1 MCSVGL
7 TGHVLKWAM
16 ETFPIAAGDSWGED
30 DNPRRYDAY
39 AREYPGYRES
49 SRDLIAVALPLADG
63 GVADAAVLDLAC
75 GTGATTREILA
86 VLGPDGR
93 VTGVDQSAAM
103 LGVAAS
109 SVTDPRATWIQAR
122 AESVDQHVTRPA
134 DAVICNSAI
143 WQTDFAATAVAVR
156 AVLKA
161 GGRFAF
167 NVPADF
173 LDDGDSHGSRE
184 RYPSLLSEMRAIAER
199 DYGWAPDDGA
209 PGRVRQRLTRK
220 SICRSLAAAG
230 FDAGQVTEVS
240 HQDSAESQ
248 RAWLSIPVFTR
259 DRLGGLP
266 YQDRMRVLDKACE
279 RLGPGQTERA
289 QWAVFAARAGD
300 PGRRGHRGSG
310 D

>member
-1 MCSVGL
+1 MTTL
-7 TGHVLKWAM
+7 PA
-16 ETFPIAAGDSWGED
+16 PAGDIWGEN

-39 AREYPGYRES
+39 AREYPGYRET
-49 SRDLIAVALPLADG
+49 SRDLIALALPSADA
-63 GVADAAVLDLAC
+63 GVADATVLDLAC

-93 VTGVDQSAAM
+93 VTGVDKSAAM
-103 LGVAAS
+103 LGVATS
-109 SVTDPRATWIQAR
+109 STTDPRVTWIQAR
-122 AESVDQHVTRPA
+122 AESVDQHVTEPV
-134 DAVICNSAI
+134 DALICNSAI
-143 WQTDFAATAVAVR
+143 WQTDFAATAMAVR
-156 AVLKA
+156 AVMKA

-167 NVPADF
+167 NVPVDF
-173 LDDGDSHGSRE
+173 LGDGDSHRSRE

-209 PGRVRQRLTRK
+209 PGRVRQRLTQE

-230 FDAGQVTEVS
+230 FDVEQVTEVS
-240 HQDSAESQ
+240 HQDSADSQ

-266 YQDRMRVLDKACE
+266 YEDRMRVLDKAYE

-289 QWAVFAARAGD
+289 QWAVFVARTGD
-300 PGRRGHRGSG
+300 SEKPAQHP
-310 D
+310 